1 MADKPKEEK
10 KVEEKPQGVSRRE
23 LLVGAGVGVAGLVV
37 GGAVGYVAPKPA
49 EFSTA
54 LPELWIGR
62 NIADQ
67 NCMGCRLCQTACSQI
82 KEQVIRPAI
91 ARVQVPQYFPGIEF
105 PILCYQCGDE
115 AKCIEACPVQALS
128 LDTSK
133 KLNTINIDTTKCLRT
148 AKNGDCTLC
157 QDKCPGTAVTF
168 HPTSRAPLIC
178 DLCGGDPA
186 CVKAC
191 YSQTLTLKG
200 VKMAAVLPAD
210 IATALANQYKV
221 PPLPKASLDG
231 DKVAV
236 ERNDDLYG
244 DTV

>member
-49 EFSTA
+49 EPGVP

-62 NIADQ
+62 NISNQ
-67 NCMGCRLCQTACSQI
+67 GCMGCRLCEVACSQI
-82 KEQVIRPAI
+82 KEQKIQPSI
-91 ARVQVPQYFPGIEF
+91 ARVYVPQYFPGVEF
-105 PILCYQCGDE
+105 PVLCYQCGE
-115 AKCIEACPVQALS
+115 NAKCIEACPVQALS

-133 KLNTINIDTTKCLRT
+133 KLNTIKIDKTKCTRT
-148 AKNGDCTLC
+148 AKNSECTLC

-168 HPTSRAPLIC
+168 HPTTREPLIC
-178 DLCGGDPA
+178 DLCGGDPE

-191 YSQTLTLKG
+191 YQATLTLKG
-200 VKMAAVLPAD
+200 VKMGATLPAD
-210 IATALANQYKV
+210 IAAALADQYKI
-221 PPLPKASLDG
+221 PPPPKASLDSA
-231 DKVAV
+231 KVAV
-236 ERNDDLYG
+236 VRNDDLYG